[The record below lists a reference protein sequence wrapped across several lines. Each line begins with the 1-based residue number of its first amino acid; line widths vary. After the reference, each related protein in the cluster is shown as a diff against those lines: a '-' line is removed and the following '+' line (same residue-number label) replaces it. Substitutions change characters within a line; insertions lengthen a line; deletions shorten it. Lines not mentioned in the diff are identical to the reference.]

1 MSNDICG
8 IFLPFWFVQKGCYHR
23 LLLPNAGMCEACQPV
38 SALTLFALSNKIST
52 LSMWTHMKSYKEFAE
67 TGLWEC
73 REFGCYEQS
82 EDSVLGNN
90 QAYKF

>member
-1 MSNDICG
+1 
-8 IFLPFWFVQKGCYHR
+8 
-23 LLLPNAGMCEACQPV
+23 
-38 SALTLFALSNKIST
+38 
-52 LSMWTHMKSYKEFAE
+52 MWTHMKSYKEFAE